1 MASTN
6 WESLNQDGMWTHE
19 FVINLDAPK
28 DETNPGRANEI
39 HPCLFIRRI
48 HVSCEVAHKVH
59 SRRLGV
65 SDIHHVVDMSWFKS
79 DAANITRFPREMHTL
94 PDKSAL
100 NSN

>member
-1 MASTN
+1 
-6 WESLNQDGMWTHE
+6 MWTHE

-39 HPCLFIRRI
+39 HPCFFIRRV
-48 HVSCEVAHKVH
+48 HMSCKVAHKVH

-79 DAANITRFPREMHTL
+79 GAADITRFLREMRTL
-94 PDKSAL
+94 PDKSVM
-100 NSN
+100 NSYQGTSP